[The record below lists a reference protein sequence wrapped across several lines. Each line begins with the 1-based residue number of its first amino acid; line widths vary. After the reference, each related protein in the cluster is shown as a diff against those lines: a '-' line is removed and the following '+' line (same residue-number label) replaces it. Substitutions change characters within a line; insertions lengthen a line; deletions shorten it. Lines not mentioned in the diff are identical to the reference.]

1 MPEDTLRWPGGW
13 VRLGPWRGRADVAH
27 LTVGALHPPTSENV
41 ARCLGMLRHRGY
53 ASVVTNAL
61 GPVESLPFVDAGFSV
76 RERLRLLAH
85 DLTVLPHAMRES
97 RRGRMTDRAAV
108 LALDHRAF
116 PPFWQFDE
124 DGITSAL
131 AATASVRY
139 RVITAGSPEPVAY
152 AITGRST
159 RQGFLQRIAVDP
171 DHQGQGIGRA
181 IVADALRWLRRYRA
195 TGALVNTQCDNH
207 AAVALYRS
215 CGFAELPTGL
225 CVMGRSL

>member
-1 MPEDTLRWPGGW
+1 M
-13 VRLGPWRGRADVAH
+13 RLGPWRGRADIAH
-27 LTVGALHPPTSENV
+27 LTVGALQPPTSENV
-41 ARCLGMLRHRGY
+41 ARCLGMLRRRGY

-85 DLTVLPHAMRES
+85 DLTEIPRAACES
-97 RRGRMTDRAAV
+97 RRGRAGDRDGV

-124 DGITSAL
+124 DGIASAL

-139 RVITAGSPEPVAY
+139 RVVTAESQDPIAY
-152 AITGRST
+152 SITGRAT

-171 DHQGQGIGRA
+171 DHQGRGIGRA

-195 TGALVNTQCDNH
+195 TGALVNTQCDND
-207 AAVALYRS
+207 AAIALYRS
-215 CGFAELPTGL
+215 CGFSELPTGL